1 MLSPE
6 TRFANVGN
14 DRVAY
19 QVLGSGS
26 RDVICTNGQWG
37 HLDLDWDD
45 PSCARFLKRLSS
57 FCRLIRFN
65 MRGTGLSD
73 PRPRD
78 GRAAEEH
85 WAEDL
90 LAVIDGVH
98 SDAVT
103 IFGWIDAGL
112 FALPFAA
119 KHPDRVSSLILM
131 NATARFLWAP
141 DYPEGQ
147 PPEVAGQLIEFTRK
161 TWGTEKGTLAL
172 MPSLGTDTQTLRA
185 LSRIYRAMAT
195 PKAVAEGT
203 ANYMNMDVRPA
214 LAAVRAPTLVMTRSD
229 YRFAPMP
236 HGQYIAKHVNGAHF
250 VALPGADAMPW
261 SESQDLVLDHVEEFV
276 TGARR
281 GNRPERALLAILFT
295 DIVDSTKQA
304 AQLGDAAWRV
314 LLDRHDQIQRE
325 QVAFFHGRLVE
336 FTGDGCFAAFC
347 RPDQAIECARVMS
360 GALAEA
366 GIHIR
371 AGIHF
376 GDVEQRDGGTLGG
389 ITVHIGARVA
399 ASAGRDEIMVSRTV
413 RDVLLG
419 SHFHFLERGVRE
431 FKGIPGEWALY
442 SLGEDRGAGAQ
453 QQVPADVAASRQ
465 RG

>member
-6 TRFANVGN
+6 THFANAGN

-26 RDVICTNGQWG
+26 RDVVCTNGQWG

-45 PSCARFLKRLSS
+45 PRCARFLRRLSS

-65 MRGTGLSD
+65 TRGTGLSD

-78 GRAAEEH
+78 GRSAEEH

-90 LAVIDGVH
+90 IAVMDSAH
-98 SDAVT
+98 SDTVT

-119 KHPDRVSSLILM
+119 KYPDRVSALVLM
-131 NATARFLWAP
+131 NATARLLRAP

-147 PPEVAGQLIEFTRK
+147 PPEFADRLIEFTRK

-203 ANYMNMDVRPA
+203 ANYMNMDVRSA
-214 LAAVRAPTLVMTRSD
+214 LAAVRAPTLVMTRSN
-229 YRFAPMP
+229 YRFAPMQ
-236 HGQYIAKHVNGAHF
+236 HGQHIARHIKGARF
-250 VALPGADAMPW
+250 IELPGADAMPW
-261 SESQDLVLDHVEEFV
+261 SESQDLILDQVEEFV

-281 GNRPERALLAILFT
+281 GNKPERALLAVLFT

-304 AQLGDAAWRV
+304 AILGDAAWRV

-325 QVAFFHGRLVE
+325 QVAFFHGRLVD
-336 FTGDGCFAAFC
+336 FAGDGCFAVFD
-347 RPDQAIECARVMS
+347 RPDRAIECAQ
-360 GALAEA
+360 ALSVALSA
-366 GIHIR
+366 VGIPIR
-371 AGIHF
+371 AGVHF

-399 ASAGRDEIMVSRTV
+399 AVAGRGEIMVSRTV

-419 SHFHFLERGVRE
+419 SEFQFLERGVRE
-431 FKGIPGEWALY
+431 LKGVPGAWAVY
-442 SLGEDRGAGAQ
+442 ALGVEREAGAQ
-453 QQVPADVAASRQ
+453 HGAPTDDPHA
-465 RG
+465 